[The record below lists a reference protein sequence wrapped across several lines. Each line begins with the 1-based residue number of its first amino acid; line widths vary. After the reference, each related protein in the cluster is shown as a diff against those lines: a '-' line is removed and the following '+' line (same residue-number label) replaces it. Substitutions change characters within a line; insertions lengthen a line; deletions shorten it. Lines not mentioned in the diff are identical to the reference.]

1 MRITVTLKTSARTAV
16 IQDCLLFVPTN
27 RPTSITVKCIE
38 RLTPKAVRV
47 TLDPGPNAHLWSYTP
62 GGYLTFCLPC
72 GNPVLNRS
80 YSLVQGPH
88 DPLPQVVVKETGRS
102 IGSAFINREFTE
114 GMELMAYPPQSR
126 LFPDSWND
134 EPNHFVMFAAGAG
147 ITPLFSVLQHVMN
160 SDVKHEVSLFYGN
173 STIADILLREEL
185 ETWASHPRV
194 TIRHILSDGSLDDDM
209 YNGRITASKVSAFC
223 HSLSTSLPKKV
234 LLSGPSKMKESVLR
248 GLELVDFPTEDI
260 RYEDFHHPPHLDAP
274 EIPVCEVSAEYA
286 GKSICFTYHPN
297 EETLI
302 EAISN
307 RGLEAPQ
314 ACRGGVCG
322 SCRASVNEGEV
333 VVDQDFALSH
343 KEISEGLILCC
354 QAKPK
359 TEKISLS
366 FKEDQ

>member
-1 MRITVTLKTSARTAV
+1 
-16 IQDCLLFVPTN
+16 
-27 RPTSITVKCIE
+27 
-38 RLTPKAVRV
+38 
-47 TLDPGPNAHLWSYTP
+47 
-62 GGYLTFCLPC
+62 
-72 GNPVLNRS
+72 
-80 YSLVQGPH
+80 
-88 DPLPQVVVKETGRS
+88 
-102 IGSAFINREFTE
+102 
-114 GMELMAYPPQSR
+114 
-126 LFPDSWND
+126 
-134 EPNHFVMFAAGAG
+134 
-147 ITPLFSVLQHVMN
+147 
-160 SDVKHEVSLFYGN
+160 
-173 STIADILLREEL
+173 
-185 ETWASHPRV
+185 
-194 TIRHILSDGSLDDDM
+194 
-209 YNGRITASKVSAFC
+209 
-223 HSLSTSLPKKV
+223 
-234 LLSGPSKMKESVLR
+234 MKESVLR